1 MLYHLTGE
9 GKVMYGPGDKFDV
22 MTTTEKG
29 HRSRY
34 RIYAGQKMVPDHA

>member
-22 MTTTEKG
+22 MTTTEKDIPFALPDL
-29 HRSRY
+29 RRT
-34 RIYAGQKMVPDHA
+34 KMVPDHA